1 MHTESHA
8 GLTKDFSTMNENG
21 AWLQDYLREDIEL
34 RRLWKL
40 VDYRQRASRFAKIA
54 GDICK
59 NK

>member
-1 MHTESHA
+1 MRLP
-8 GLTKDFSTMNENG
+8 GG
-21 AWLQDYLREDIEL
+21 DIEL

-40 VDYRQRASRFAKIA
+40 VDYRQRASRFANIA